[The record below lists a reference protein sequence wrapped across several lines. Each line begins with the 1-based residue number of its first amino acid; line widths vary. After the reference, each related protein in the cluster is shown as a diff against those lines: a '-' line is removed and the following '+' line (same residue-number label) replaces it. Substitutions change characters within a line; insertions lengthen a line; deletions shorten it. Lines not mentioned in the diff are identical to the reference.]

1 MPRRGRGEKYQDV
14 GITFIEVIR
23 IVPTG
28 IDFETA
34 KYISRKQYNRLAKS
48 QPRSRD
54 VLLVRS
60 GKGSI
65 GKVAIVSDDM
75 FEEMNISGHIN
86 LIQLEGVN
94 SYYVATVLK
103 SRFGQVQIE

>member
-1 MPRRGRGEKYQDV
+1 
-14 GITFIEVIR
+14 
-23 IVPTG
+23 
-28 IDFETA
+28 
-34 KYISRKQYNRLAKS
+34 
-48 QPRSRD
+48 
-54 VLLVRS
+54 VRS